1 MATRLRKEFV
11 KKIEQ
16 AAKKK
21 KPTLTKVDIRG
32 SLFAKRNYRVA
43 IREAALRGVTCVIL
57 YRKVT
62 TKRLKRF
69 EVLPISYRYKQFKEG
84 WRKALYIED
93 VRQKHQIKN
102 FIMRHIQKVAI
113 TDRKM
118 KSRWPIEI
126 K

>member
-1 MATRLRKEFV
+1 MRSKLRTDFV
-11 KKIEQ
+11 KKVEQ
-16 AAKKK
+16 QAKKK

-32 SLFAKRNYRVA
+32 SLFAKRNYRIA
-43 IREAALRGVTCVIL
+43 IREAALRGVSCVIL

-93 VRQKHQIKN
+93 VRQNHQIKN
-102 FIMRHIQKVAI
+102 FLMKYIQKVAI
-113 TDRKM
+113 TDRKF
-118 KSRWPIEI
+118 KSRWPVEI